1 VTVARGTGLVLRA
14 LVPTTSTVAIISPH
28 LDDGVLSCGDLLME
42 RPGSVVVT
50 AFAGRP
56 LVYPPLTSWD
66 QRAGFASGADVVTA
80 RRQEDERALTIL
92 GARPRWL
99 DFPDPQYGSKPTRR
113 ELADALAV
121 ALGEAAA
128 DAVAMP
134 LGLFHDD
141 HVLTSDAALDVLR
154 DRPSSVWLLY
164 ADAIYRPL
172 PDLRDRRLQTILGS
186 GFLLHE
192 VRAPGSVASDQKRRA
207 VACYTSQVRALER
220 SWDGGVSDA
229 FETERYWQVTLSN
242 VQGRSTGRRINEG
255 QDDDRS

>member
-1 VTVARGTGLVLRA
+1 VTDARDTGLSLRA
-14 LVPTTSTVAIISPH
+14 LVPTTSTVAVISPH

-42 RPGSVVVT
+42 RPGSVVLT

-80 RRQEDERALTIL
+80 RRQEDERALTML

-113 ELADALAV
+113 DLADALAET
-121 ALGEAAA
+121 LGEAAA
-128 DAVAMP
+128 DVVVMP

-154 DRPSSVWLLY
+154 DRPSLVWLLY

-186 GFLLHE
+186 GFLLHD
-192 VRAPGSVASDQKRRA
+192 VRAEGSVASGQKRRA
-207 VACYTSQVRALER
+207 VACYASQVRALSR
-220 SWDGGVSDA
+220 SWDGGIADA
-229 FETERYWQVTLSN
+229 FEPEYYWHVTLAN
-242 VQGRSTGRRINEG
+242 RPTRSTGRPVDEG
-255 QDDDRS
+255 QDDGRS